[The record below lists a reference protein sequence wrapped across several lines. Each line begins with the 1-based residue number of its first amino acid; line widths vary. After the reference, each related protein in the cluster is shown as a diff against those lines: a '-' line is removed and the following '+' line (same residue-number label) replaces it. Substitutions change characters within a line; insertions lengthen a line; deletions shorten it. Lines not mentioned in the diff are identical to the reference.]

1 MPLWCGALLIC
12 CVLTFLGM
20 PKEVRAADGTLNLNE
35 TKNIT
40 IEEFGKRVY
49 AFRVP
54 NTGNFTVTIKNT
66 NPTGNEELDA
76 SLYDSNN
83 NEIIPE
89 VEDGYYAWRTSFDIK
104 VSYKTTKNWEAE
116 DNNTSKTAQY

>member
-1 MPLWCGALLIC
+1 M
-12 CVLTFLGM
+12 
-20 PKEVRAADGTLNLNE
+20 NLNE

-89 VEDGYYAWRTSFDIK
+89 VSGVTYSLPNYSSKGNRTYYLKVEDGYYAWRTSFDIK

-116 DNNTSKTAQY
+116 DNNTRKTAQY

>member
-1 MPLWCGALLIC
+1 M
-12 CVLTFLGM
+12 
-20 PKEVRAADGTLNLNE
+20 
-35 TKNIT
+35 
-40 IEEFGKRVY
+40 
-49 AFRVP
+49 P

-89 VEDGYYAWRTSFDIK
+89 VSGVTYSLPNYSSKGNRTYYLKVDDGYYAWRTSFDIK

>member
-1 MPLWCGALLIC
+1 
-12 CVLTFLGM
+12 M

-35 TKNIT
+35 TTNIT
-40 IEEFGKRVY
+40 IEKFGKRVY

-89 VEDGYYAWRTSFDIK
+89 VSGVTYSLPNYSSKGNRT
-104 VSYKTTKNWEAE
+104 Y
-116 DNNTSKTAQY
+116 